1 MCEACNTRNYSV
13 PKSPS
18 CSLENPVDLS
28 QLEAL
33 DGRRTI
39 ARRSL
44 GDKNAAPPLLRQPAA
59 SALPA
64 AGPAR
69 RSGPPPSRRS
79 SRETVRRLS
88 NLGPNPGG
96 MLQPIL
102 SGQPLLPSETLSG
115 QLAGLRATSG
125 PPPPAACFGSWR
137 FSTEWFGTRPA
148 V

>member
-1 MCEACNTRNYSV
+1 M
-13 PKSPS
+13 
-18 CSLENPVDLS
+18 DLS

-59 SALPA
+59 SAPA
-64 AGPAR
+64 AAGSPR

-102 SGQPLLPSETLSG
+102 SGKPLLPSETLSG
-115 QLAGLRATSG
+115 QLAGLRPTSG
-125 PPPPAACFGSWR
+125 RLLPPLAASLGSWR
-137 FSTEWFGTRPA
+137 FVAEWFGTRPA